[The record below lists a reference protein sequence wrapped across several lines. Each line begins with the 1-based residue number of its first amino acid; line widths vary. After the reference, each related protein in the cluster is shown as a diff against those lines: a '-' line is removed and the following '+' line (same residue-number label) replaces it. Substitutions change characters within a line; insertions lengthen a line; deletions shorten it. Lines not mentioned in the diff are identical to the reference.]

1 MTLRARPISVP
12 ANGLAIVFAL
22 CCNSLSANAEPLSAQ
37 SGKLSLRTGDV
48 QISSLTNLISSKSFA
63 PGNHYVLTLA
73 QPLTQA
79 RAEALAVRGVI
90 LCGYYPSLSYLVSL
104 DGVTPES
111 LRELDFVASV
121 VTFQNSWKLDSAI
134 GSRTFVTDSRQQIA
148 AQNLVALRVLLFP
161 RQVLQGKLA
170 EQLAAIPG
178 LTLVESENIRDSVSF
193 TATVP
198 ISSLAALAALDAVQ
212 FIEELPEFTPRDAN
226 QRWIVQSNVAGSRP
240 IYDRGITGVNQI
252 IGVIDGYVA
261 TQHCAFLDPVNPIG
275 PAHRKILAYN
285 TPVGGYDS
293 HGTHVAAIAA
303 GDEGIESA
311 SRGVAYGAK
320 IVFNV
325 APLTTQA
332 SYLERFNLHYSQ
344 GARVHTNSWG
354 NDATMQYD
362 YACAAIDTF
371 MRDNEDALLVFAVSN
386 TPIVRN
392 PENAKNSIAVTRTG
406 NTPNQNQICVVFGSL
421 PGAGP
426 TLDGRR
432 KPDIAAPG
440 CTITSAA
447 GATGCA
453 TAVNSGTS
461 MATPAI
467 GGVSTLIRQY
477 FTDGFYPT
485 GVATPSNAL
494 IPSGALLKAMVV
506 NSGEDLL
513 SPGYP
518 SNQEGWGRVLA
529 RSVLPFAG
537 DANRLVIKD
546 IRNTSSQALST
557 DGVREFQINVSDAA
571 QIFRI
576 TMAYTDQPAT
586 LPATVTPVN
595 DLDLLVISPSGDIF
609 VGNNLVGGF
618 SVPGGLPDPINNLE
632 QVRIQSPTPGLWT
645 IHIRGTAVNLGSQGF
660 AISATGAISET
671 GCPGDFNNDQLVDF
685 FDYLDFVAA
694 FSAGS
699 QSADFNNDQVI
710 DFFDYL
716 DFVAAF
722 STPC

>member
-1 MTLRARPISVP
+1 MTLRARLIVMPST
-12 ANGLAIVFAL
+12 GLAIVFAL
-22 CCNSLSANAEPLSAQ
+22 CSSSPAANAAPLSAR
-37 SGKLSLRTGDV
+37 SGALSLRAGDIQV
-48 QISSLTNLISSKSFA
+48 SSLANLLASQTFA
-63 PGNHYVLTLA
+63 SGKHYVLTLA

-79 RAEALAVRGVI
+79 RAQALAARGVA
-90 LCGYYPSLSYLVSL
+90 LLGYYPSLSYLVAL

-111 LRELDFVASV
+111 LRELDFVSSV
-121 VTFQNSWKLDSAI
+121 TLFQDAWKLDPTI
-134 GSRTFVTDSRQQIA
+134 GSRAFATESRQQIA

-161 RQVLQGKLA
+161 RKTLDGEIA
-170 EQLAAIPG
+170 GQLAAVSG
-178 LTLVESENIRDSVSF
+178 LTVHESERIRDAVSF
-193 TATVP
+193 TATAP
-198 ISSLAALAALDAVQ
+198 LASLPALAALDAVQ
-212 FIEELPEFTPRDAN
+212 FIEELPEFKARDAN

-240 IYDRGITGVNQI
+240 MYEHGITGTNQI
-252 IGVIDGYVA
+252 IGVLDGYVA
-261 TQHCAFLDPVNPIG
+261 TLHCAFADILQPFG
-275 PAHRKILAYN
+275 PNHRKILAYN
-285 TPVGGYDS
+285 TAVGGYDS

-303 GDEGIESA
+303 GDDGIESA
-311 SRGVAYGAK
+311 NRGVAYGAK
-320 IVFNV
+320 IVFNLP
-325 APLTTQA
+325 PLTTQA
-332 SYLERFNLHYSQ
+332 SYLERFNLHYTQ

-354 NDATMQYD
+354 NDATQQYD

-371 MRDNEDALLVFAVSN
+371 MHDNEDALLVFAVSN
-386 TPIVRN
+386 TPIIHN

-406 NTPNQNQICVVFGSL
+406 NSPNQNQVCIVFGSL

-440 CTITSAA
+440 CNIVSAA

-453 TAVNSGTS
+453 TALNSGTS

-467 GGVSTLIRQY
+467 GGVSALIRQY

-485 GVATPSNAL
+485 GVATPSNAI

-513 SPGYP
+513 PAGYP

-529 RSVLPFAG
+529 HSVLPFAG
-537 DANRLVIKD
+537 DAHRLVIKD

-557 DGVREFQINVSDAA
+557 DDVREFQINVNNAS

-595 DLDLLVISPSGDIF
+595 DLDLLVISPSGDVF
-609 VGNNLVGGF
+609 VGNNLVSGF

-632 QVRIQSPTPGLWT
+632 HVRIQSPVVGRWT
-645 IHIRGTAVNLGSQGF
+645 VRIRGTAVNLGTQGF
-660 AISATGAISET
+660 AVSATGAISDAR
-671 GCPGDFNNDQLVDF
+671 CAADFNNDQVVDF

-694 FSAGS
+694 FSAGG
-699 QSADFNNDQVI
+699 QNADFNNDQVV

-722 STPC
+722 SEPC